1 MWPGA
6 IYEHL
11 FLSEAEDGLSGN
23 DYESELGDDIVGGG
37 ARRGTSGMA
46 L

>member
-6 IYEHL
+6 IYEYL

-23 DYESELGDDIVGGG
+23 DYESELGDDEVGGDTG
-37 ARRGTSGMA
+37 DA
-46 L
+46 